1 MLVSD
6 FTRLLYNGGET
17 GISRRQSE
25 EMSTDSKACTSGKV
39 LINLTGATSGTET
52 AYLFK
57 APEVTLGFLWGCCY
71 LIFSFMCMFFRS
83 LFDLFLLVI
92 GLAVL

>member
-1 MLVSD
+1 LHVLFIEPQVLVSD

-57 APEVTLGFLWGCCY
+57 APEVTLDLLWGSCY
-71 LIFSFMCMFFRS
+71 LI
-83 LFDLFLLVI
+83 LFYVYVFQIV
-92 GLAVL
+92 V